1 MKMKGVGATKIT
13 LSLSCGLHPLRRQ
26 LDRAKV
32 VTNRML
38 DIRVLWPQY
47 QELVRNLHCQYQ
59 DAPAHAAIKARL
71 HMDFTMLLL
80 FAVTLGRGR
89 ELRTL
94 CLLMEM
100 PEGRVQTLARRRQ
113 CSSHLRQLPALA
125 S

>member
-1 MKMKGVGATKIT
+1 EADDNDDEEENQDEGDVKEDKEQEETQKET
-13 LSLSCGLHPLRRQ
+13 E
-26 LDRAKV
+26 K
-32 VTNRML
+32 
-38 DIRVLWPQY
+38 QY

-113 CSSHLRQLPALA
+113 CSSHLRQSPALA